1 MATLVRKMSTI
12 TRCINLYRS
21 EHSPGDLPG
30 ICHGYIFAV
39 YHNPGK
45 TQDWLAKHMFINKS
59 TVARHLAKLER
70 AGYVTREISKED
82 KRELLVY
89 PTRKLKSVY
98 PTIRDI
104 TQQWNSMIADAISE
118 EELENFNRILDKI
131 MEKSI
136 GINSEK
142 EVKK

>member
-12 TRCINLYRS
+12 TRCINLYRN
-21 EHSPGDLPG
+21 EHSPEDLPG

-45 TQDWLAKHMFINKS
+45 TQDWLAKHMFLNKS

-70 AGYVTREISKED
+70 AGYVTREISRED

-89 PTRKLKSVY
+89 PTRKLKMVY
-98 PTIRDI
+98 PTIRDL
-104 TQQWNSMIADAISE
+104 TQQWNTMIADTISE
-118 EELENFNRILDKI
+118 EEFDCFNRILDKI

-136 GINSEK
+136 EINSEK
-142 EVKK
+142 EVNE

>member
-1 MATLVRKMSTI
+1 M
-12 TRCINLYRS
+12 
-21 EHSPGDLPG
+21 
-30 ICHGYIFAV
+30 
-39 YHNPGK
+39 
-45 TQDWLAKHMFINKS
+45 
-59 TVARHLAKLER
+59 
-70 AGYVTREISKED
+70 
-82 KRELLVY
+82 Y